1 MDCANSEVEAYMERS
16 RSQAIP
22 GRLPS
27 LPDLPQVNI
36 ARAGDVLDD
45 THDESAASEQHHV
58 ASVADNGHSSSAD
71 ANRDG
76 DEETATSEQQTDT
89 RTADD
94 QHSIAMDADVDTDLA
109 PEQESD
115 SSVGNNGHG
124 ASGVAQASE
133 SASGQEQEPQI
144 PALTAETQPDAV
156 LPSIQAVSEASDY
169 ASVPEHPEAIS
180 EASDYASI
188 EQEPESDS
196 VPEPVLES
204 EPAFATEQ
212 EPASEPEPEPESEA
226 MPEPESEEAQQTEAS
241 GSYDD
246 ATDQG
251 EADADAAARQ
261 PTATRADFA
270 EIQKLLGHAASEG
283 SDASTESH
291 HQEAASASGA
301 TIHEDA
307 AESAPVVG
315 APAAAEV
322 ERADSGEA
330 AETDSMVQ
338 HVQSEAQAPQD
349 EDSAEGTDSAPVAAE
364 AATVAASGSEAQAST
379 SSERPSAG
387 GFARLPSLLVR
398 RGPPS
403 LPSRPSTSTG
413 VHAPLTLS
421 PCILMCASVAK
432 LALLH
437 FKQHLCR
444 QQDAHNTSCAS
455 LVCMHIVS
463 LPIPQDP

>member
-1 MDCANSEVEAYMERS
+1 MNLMQILRMLLIMIKVRIVNASCQHASRHGCCHSSGGSLHCVAAAPATFVLRGCAIPEVEAYMERS

-36 ARAGDVLDD
+36 AQASDVVDD
-45 THDESAASEQHHV
+45 TQDESAASEQHTV

-76 DEETATSEQQTDT
+76 DEEIATFEQETDT
-89 RTADD
+89 RTAGN
-94 QHSIAMDADVDTDLA
+94 QQSLAMEADIDSDLA
-109 PEQESD
+109 PEQESE

-124 ASGVAQASE
+124 ASSDAQASE
-133 SASGQEQEPQI
+133 SASGQEQEPQV
-144 PALTAETQPDAV
+144 PALTAETQPDAA

-169 ASVPEHPEAIS
+169 ASVPEHTEAIS

-196 VPEPVLES
+196 APEPVLES

-212 EPASEPEPEPESEA
+212 EPTSEPKPEPEPEPELEA
-226 MPEPESEEAQQTEAS
+226 MPEPESEEAQQTEAA
-241 GSYDD
+241 GSYD
-246 ATDQG
+246 AAADQG

-270 EIQKLLGHAASEG
+270 EIQKLLGRAASEG

-301 TIHEDA
+301 TTQEDA
-307 AESAPVVG
+307 GESAPVVS
-315 APAAAEV
+315 APAAAEMA
-322 ERADSGEA
+322 RADSGEP
-330 AETDSMVQ
+330 AESDSVVQ
-338 HVQSEAQAPQD
+338 QVQSEAQGPQD
-349 EDSAEGTDSAPVAAE
+349 EHSGDATGSAPAA
-364 AATVAASGSEAQAST
+364 ASVAASGSEAQAST

-387 GFARLPSLLVR
+387 GFARLPSLPVR
-398 RGPPS
+398 RGAPS

-413 VHAPLTLS
+413 VHDS
-421 PCILMCASVAK
+421 
-432 LALLH
+432 
-437 FKQHLCR
+437 
-444 QQDAHNTSCAS
+444 
-455 LVCMHIVS
+455 
-463 LPIPQDP
+463 